1 MKSGAMTGKSAMRIN
16 KAIPVLLTLSL
27 AATMTLS
34 GCISLGGK
42 VPPTLLTLTPAT
54 TVPAGT
60 VTSGDPKTAIMV
72 MEPETDQHLA
82 VVRVPVQVDDT
93 NVAYIKNAAWVER
106 PARLFRALLAE
117 TLRSKTS
124 ALVLE
129 DTQAAASVG
138 TRISGRLIDM
148 GYDARTSS
156 VVVRFEAIRSTT
168 GNAVVSTKR
177 FESVVPGI
185 EAKPEAVGP
194 ALNKAANDVA
204 AQVAGWVVGG

>member
-1 MKSGAMTGKSAMRIN
+1 MMTGVTAMRIN
-16 KAIPVLLTLSL
+16 KAIPVLLALSL
-27 AATMTLS
+27 ALG
-34 GCISLGGK
+34 GCLSLGGK
-42 VPPTLLTLTPAT
+42 VPPTLLTLTPST

-82 VVRVPVQVDDT
+82 VVRVPVQVDET

-117 TLRSKTS
+117 TLRGKTS

-156 VVVRFEAIRSTT
+156 VVVRFEAVRATA

-185 EAKPEAVGP
+185 EAKPEVVGP

>member
-1 MKSGAMTGKSAMRIN
+1 MMTGITAMPIN
-16 KAIPVLLTLSL
+16 KTIPVLLALSL
-27 AATMTLS
+27 ALG
-34 GCISLGGK
+34 GCLSLGGK

-54 TVPAGT
+54 TVSAGT
-60 VTSGDPKTAIMV
+60 VTTGDPRTAIMV

-82 VVRVPVQVDDT
+82 VVRVPVQIDDT
-93 NVAYIKNAAWVER
+93 QVAYIKNAVWVER

-117 TLRSKTS
+117 TLRSKTG

-129 DTQAAASVG
+129 DTQAAANVG
-138 TRISGRLIDM
+138 TRVSGRLIDM
-148 GYDARTSS
+148 GYDTRTGS

-168 GNAVVSTKR
+168 GNAVVATKR

-194 ALNKAANDVA
+194 ALNQAANDVA
-204 AQVAGWVVGG
+204 TQVAGWVVGG

>member
-1 MKSGAMTGKSAMRIN
+1 MMTGVTAMRIN
-16 KAIPVLLTLSL
+16 TTIPVLLALSL
-27 AATMTLS
+27 ALG
-34 GCISLGGK
+34 GCLSLGGK

-60 VTSGDPKTAIMV
+60 VTTGDPRTAIMV

-82 VVRVPVQVDDT
+82 VVRVPVQIDDT
-93 NVAYIKNAAWVER
+93 NVAYIKNAVWVER

-129 DTQAAASVG
+129 DTQAAANVG
-138 TRISGRLIDM
+138 TRVSGRLIDM
-148 GYDARTSS
+148 GYDTRTGS

-194 ALNKAANDVA
+194 ALNQAANDVA